1 MFVIE
6 SEIGCAGHERDDR
19 GSVRR
24 ADALT
29 VPRLDTDAGYCAEN
43 LKLMSGQ
50 SDRGRHYQNVFVQTG
65 GRSGVA
71 FVVGM

>member
-1 MFVIE
+1 MIE
-6 SEIGCAGHERDDR
+6 SEIGCAGHERDGR

-24 ADALT
+24 VDAFTL
-29 VPRLDTDAGYCAEN
+29 PRLDTDAGYCAEN

-50 SDRGRHYQNVFVQTG
+50 SDRGRHYQNEFVQTG